1 MSDSDGEYVEHR
13 SSGDDHEAEFNN
25 TEALSRTRNAGVARK
40 SRSAAA
46 PDGRFRPSQRRAPAL
61 AAWEGS
67 LQELKTPAGAG
78 GADASRTT
86 DLSRIIEARKRA
98 G

>member
-13 SSGDDHEAEFNN
+13 SSGDDHEAEFHT
-25 TEALSRTRNAGVARK
+25 TESRTRNASTRK
-40 SRSAAA
+40 SKGAAA
-46 PDGRFRPSQRRAPAL
+46 ADGRFRPSQRRAPAL

-67 LQELKTPAGAG
+67 LQELKARDGAG
-78 GADASRTT
+78 SEAGRAV
-86 DLSRIIEARKRA
+86 DLSRVLEARKRA